1 MRLCERIFR
10 KTGTNP
16 RGISSKEKTA
26 SEDSMK
32 YERFGLYD
40 LSLWL
45 QKHRILCTVS
55 AAAVIAAVIV
65 CTQPL
70 VTEYHRTFSGY
81 ELHYEAETAF
91 GAPSAAEPAEV
102 RLDGTVKRYLFHP
115 DVFEGELFIS
125 GFERVQDD
133 WAVEYLER
141 WPDSNLNIRIESDG
155 KVTEQVLRHTGLGGD
170 FTRGE
175 DEKIMRVWACLD
187 REKEFFCLEIMRP
200 GRMTFGDYDC
210 IVVPAEYETEADR
223 LFRTWVLDDLMTFWE
238 SVWATKPEE

>member
-16 RGISSKEKTA
+16 HGITSKGKTA
-26 SEDSMK
+26 SEGIMK
-32 YERFGLYD
+32 YERFGLYA
-40 LSLWL
+40 LELWL
-45 QKHRILCTVS
+45 RKHRILSLVI

-70 VTEYHRTFSGY
+70 TTEYHRTFSGY
-81 ELHYEAETAF
+81 ELHYEAEYAYHN
-91 GAPSAAEPAEV
+91 AEETENKMV
-102 RLDGTVKRYLFHP
+102 ILDGTITRYLFQP
-115 DVFEGELFIS
+115 DVLEGELFIS

-155 KVTEQVLRHTGLGGD
+155 EVTEQVLRHTGLGGD

-175 DEKIMRVWACLD
+175 DERIMRVWACLD
-187 REKEFFCLEIMRP
+187 RGKEFFCFEIMRS
-200 GRMTFGDYDC
+200 GKMTFGEFDC
-210 IVVPAEYETEADR
+210 IIAPAVYPERADKK
-223 LFRTWVLDDLMTFWE
+223 FRELVLGDLMAFWE

>member
-26 SEDSMK
+26 SEGIMK

-40 LSLWL
+40 LELWL
-45 QKHRILCTVS
+45 RKHWKLCL
-55 AAAVIAAVIV
+55 VIAAVVIAAVVV

-81 ELHYEAETAF
+81 ELHYEPEA
-91 GAPSAAEPAEV
+91 GLSAPSSAEPAEV
-102 RLDGTVKRYLFHP
+102 RLDGTVRRYLFRP

-175 DEKIMRVWACLD
+175 EEKIMRVWACLD
-187 REKEFFCLEIMRP
+187 RGKEFFCLEIMRP
-200 GRMTFGDYDC
+200 GIMTFGDYDC
-210 IVVPAEYETEADR
+210 IIVPAEYETEADR
-223 LFRTWVLDDLMTFWE
+223 LFRTWVLGDLMAFWE
-238 SVWATKPEE
+238 SVWATASGE